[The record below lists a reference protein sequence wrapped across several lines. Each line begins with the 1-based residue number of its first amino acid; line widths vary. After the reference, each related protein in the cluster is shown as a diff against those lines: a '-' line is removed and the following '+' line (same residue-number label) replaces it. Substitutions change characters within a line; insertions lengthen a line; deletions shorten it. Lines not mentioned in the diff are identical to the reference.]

1 MNTVRLIIKEFVG
14 LFIDDGS
21 LALFALV
28 LIFAVAAAVKL
39 LGLPPLAGGILLA
52 GGLSRHPDGKRPSGC
67 AAALTLAAHP
77 CA

>member
-1 MNTVRLIIKEFVG
+1 MNTVRLIIKELVG

-39 LGLPPLAGGILLA
+39 VGLPPLAGGILL
-52 GGLSRHPDGKRPSGC
+52 LMGC
-67 AAALTLAAHP
+67 LAILTESVHRAARRR
-77 CA
+77 